1 MKGKNRCRILKDI
14 RHRIAEE
21 NNIEY
26 ITTECKYKGDCL
38 GTCPKCEA
46 EVRYLEREL
55 ERRRSLGYK
64 ISVAGLAAGITLA
77 SAGCT
82 PDTTSSLSSDDAT
95 LKGAATVSH
104 SSHGESSSPLTS
116 DDLSVTIDG
125 EIIDIQGDIAESE
138 TMGEEPE
145 SSFDESATAGI
156 LPPEDFSDDEL
167 MGEPSEYFPEFSEDE
182 HPMGAVPVEPTM
194 GDLAEW

>member
-14 RHRIAEE
+14 RRRIAEE
-21 NNIEY
+21 NDIEY

-38 GTCPKCEA
+38 GTCPKCES

-64 ISVAGLAAGITLA
+64 ITVAGLAAGITLA

-82 PDTTSSLSSDDAT
+82 PDKTSSLSSDALMGDVIDPSYT
-95 LKGAATVSH
+95 
-104 SSHGESSSPLTS
+104 ESSIATASS
-116 DDLSVTIDG
+116 DGISDSVDG
-125 EIIDIQGDIAESE
+125 EIATPGELTEQSE

-145 SSFDESATAGI
+145 SSLEDFDDSATAGV
-156 LPPEDFSDDEL
+156 LPPDEGGNSSEDDEL
-167 MGEPSEYFPEFSEDE
+167 MGDIPI
-182 HPMGAVPVEPTM
+182 
-194 GDLAEW
+194 